1 MGSATKEALD
11 LAGLTTANIDWI
23 IPHQANFRIIE
34 TAAKYLKMPM
44 DKFIVNVDRYG
55 NTSTASIPIAAVE
68 AVERGKLKSG
78 NKVVFVGFGA
88 GLTWGALVAE
98 WTGPMPAKKQVHP
111 EQYRLFARL
120 RSLLRRG
127 LRFIEGLFSRREL

>member
-1 MGSATKEALD
+1 
-11 LAGLTTANIDWI
+11 
-23 IPHQANFRIIE
+23 
-34 TAAKYLKMPM
+34 M
-44 DKFIVNVDRYG
+44 DKFIINVDRYG

-68 AVERGKLKSG
+68 AVEKGKLKSG

-98 WTGPMPAKKQVHP
+98 WTGPIPAKKQVHP

-127 LRFIEGLFSRREL
+127 LRFIEGIFSRREL